1 MAAETRLN
9 GIQMLRGLAA
19 LAVAIYHIQLLAEK
33 NGVTNQ
39 IIVNNISKNLYVGV
53 DIFFVISGFIMAKT
67 VVGNDISGLEFM
79 RRRIIRIVPLYW
91 VLTFFLF
98 ISINVISNVMQIS
111 SYSYGQ
117 LLASLFFSSDIFYM
131 SVPIIDQGWT
141 LEYEMFFYILI
152 SICLI
157 FTRKRNALMLTGV
170 TLMLICLL
178 GANQMFLEF
187 VIGITVYFINRFVNL
202 KECLFKFIAI
212 FAVLIFLLLFSV
224 DYSSDVRVFI
234 YGIPCALMLLACAN
248 INLAPTNRLVVLG
261 EISYSLYL
269 SQSLLL
275 FWFVKGSML
284 ITDQLLQ
291 FLCLF
296 LLTPVSCVVIAFFI
310 HKFIEIPL
318 SNRTKN
324 YFSR

>member
-1 MAAETRLN
+1 
-9 GIQMLRGLAA
+9 
-19 LAVAIYHIQLLAEK
+19 
-33 NGVTNQ
+33 
-39 IIVNNISKNLYVGV
+39 
-53 DIFFVISGFIMAKT
+53 
-67 VVGNDISGLEFM
+67 
-79 RRRIIRIVPLYW
+79 
-91 VLTFFLF
+91 
-98 ISINVISNVMQIS
+98 
-111 SYSYGQ
+111 
-117 LLASLFFSSDIFYM
+117 
-131 SVPIIDQGWT
+131 
-141 LEYEMFFYILI
+141 
-152 SICLI
+152 
-157 FTRKRNALMLTGV
+157 MLTGV